1 MWKENSRLI
10 EDNEQLS
17 QSEKVNRNIAKLFLV
32 HDYCQKNR
40 LDANK
45 LVPKMKINTNEA
57 MHQIAQLSKSVENEI
72 KTALQ
77 SDRGQDRNRGQDQ
90 SRGR

>member
-1 MWKENSRLI
+1 
-10 EDNEQLS
+10 
-17 QSEKVNRNIAKLFLV
+17 
-32 HDYCQKNR
+32 
-40 LDANK
+40 
-45 LVPKMKINTNEA
+45 MKINTNEA